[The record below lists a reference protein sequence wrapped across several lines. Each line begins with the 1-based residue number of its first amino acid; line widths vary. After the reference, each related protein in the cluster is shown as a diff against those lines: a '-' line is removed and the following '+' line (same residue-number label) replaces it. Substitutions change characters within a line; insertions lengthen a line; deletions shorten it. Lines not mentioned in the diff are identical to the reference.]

1 MTETEDL
8 PLRTIIVQYSSIDHF
23 IMTTDDGDY
32 IVLCPQLAFM
42 AEPGHRFKADAEVNG
57 ECKFFQWHFAISKIS
72 AGSALVRRYTENSLN
87 LYLVIFSLIAI
98 FFVG

>member
-1 MTETEDL
+1 
-8 PLRTIIVQYSSIDHF
+8 
-23 IMTTDDGDY
+23 MTTDDGDY